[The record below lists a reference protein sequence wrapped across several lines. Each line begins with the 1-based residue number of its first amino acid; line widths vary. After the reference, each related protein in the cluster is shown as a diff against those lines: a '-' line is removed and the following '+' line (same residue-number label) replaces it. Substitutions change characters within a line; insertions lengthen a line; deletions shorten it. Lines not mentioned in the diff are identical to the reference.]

1 MARTTL
7 KMPQLGES
15 VTEGTVERWL
25 KAEGEMV
32 RRDEPIVEVVTD
44 KVNAE
49 IPSPFEGR
57 LVRINVVEGQTVA
70 IGAALAEL
78 EVEGAQTSAEETA
91 SPKEPA
97 SAPKPAVRAATRSSG
112 EKMSP
117 AVRRQAHL
125 ARQAAATGDD
135 AAAAVPAPATGSGAR
150 EELVKVSAVRRQ
162 IAEHMVRSV
171 STSPH
176 AWSLREV
183 DVTRL
188 VEYREAH
195 REDFQARHGF
205 PLSYLPFFIQIVCD
219 ALLDN
224 PYLNSTWTDEGIV
237 LKHYVNMGIAVAL
250 PDTLIVPVIKDA
262 DQKGF
267 DDLAHALN
275 DLATRARAK
284 SLRPEDV
291 QGGTFTLNNTGA
303 LGSVAGQSIINQP
316 QAAILSTE
324 AIKKRPVVVDD
335 LVVIRPMMNLTMSFD
350 HRIIDGLAA
359 SRFLNDVQRGIE
371 EWSPAAIR
379 L

>member
-1 MARTTL
+1 
-7 KMPQLGES
+7 MPQLGES

-25 KAEGEMV
+25 KAEGDMV

-57 LVRINVVEGQTVA
+57 LVRIQVAEGQTVA

-78 EVEGAQTSAEETA
+78 EVEGAPTTAAETA

-97 SAPKPAVRAATRSSG
+97 SAPKPAVGATTNTSG

-125 ARQAAATGDD
+125 ARQAAATGD
-135 AAAAVPAPATGSGAR
+135 GSHAR

-195 REDFQARHGF
+195 RADFEARHGF
-205 PLSYLPFFIQIVCD
+205 PLSYVPFFIQIVCD

-262 DQKGF
+262 EKKGF

-335 LVVIRPMMNLTMSFD
+335 SVVIRPMMNLTMSFD

-359 SRFLNDVQRGIE
+359 SRFLNDVQRAIE